1 MVGFKKEQ
9 DGFTLIELLVAMT
22 ILAIGLLSIAGM
34 QVTAIRE
41 NSRANTLTAATTLA
55 EGVMEEI
62 LAWPTTTPTLLVDGV
77 NNWDFDPDTSGVQS
91 ITPEAIK
98 GAGKY
103 SATYSI
109 ITNYGAPN
117 LDRVTVVV
125 TGQDPGN
132 ANRTVTLIGF
142 KRML

>member
-1 MVGFKKEQ
+1 MVGIKKGQ

-22 ILAIGLLSIAGM
+22 ILAIGLLSVAGM

-55 EGVMEEI
+55 EGIMEEI
-62 LAWPTTTPTLLVDGV
+62 LAWDTTTATLLVDGD
-77 NNWDFDPDTSGVQS
+77 NDWDFDPDTAGVQNV
-91 ITPEAIK
+91 TPEAIE

-103 SATYSI
+103 SATYSVDI
-109 ITNYGAPN
+109 NYGAPN

-125 TGQDPGN
+125 TGQDSGN
-132 ANRTVTLIGF
+132 ADRTVTLIGF